1 MKVSKRSKNEEV
13 DFVCSYQE
21 FNVQGNIKSSR
32 NGKNQKQ
39 QLKYLDFSLYNY
51 GSMKSWTT

>member
-39 QLKYLDFSLYNY
+39 QLKYLDLSLYNY